1 MSFEGIRPDY
11 RQLMLY
17 DLATGQ
23 TRSLVPDGKYRIT
36 QVGWWGTDIWFEGGD
51 PHTSVSRSP
60 KLYLLNPATGDCRT
74 FCAPDGFLGTSA
86 IGDMSLG
93 GGKVC
98 AVQGDS
104 LYAVRLQRDVTALL
118 RFDKAGNFA
127 PVASY
132 EGIACFDIIGEN
144 AYLAAFRDHRPQ
156 ELYRQPLSGGEPE
169 RLTQFH
175 DAFLETRQI
184 SRPEHITFRSRDGQ
198 EVDGWVIRPSGY
210 EPGKKYPGVLNI
222 HGGPKA
228 AYGSQYYHEMQL
240 LAAGGRFVFYT
251 NPHGSDGR
259 GQDYFDLVG
268 RWGTIDYQDLMD
280 FTDEV
285 LRRYPDVD
293 ADRLGV
299 CGGSYGGYMTNW
311 IIGHTQR
318 FKAACAMRSIS
329 NFVTSIS
336 TCDKGYLFL
345 LEHMG
350 LNALE
355 RKGVIWDE
363 SQILWDKSPLKYVRN
378 VTTPTLFIHS
388 NTDYRCWMDEP
399 LQMFTSLRQQGVPS
413 KVVLIHQEGHELN
426 RSGRP
431 VNRLIRLNA
440 LCDWFD
446 QYL

>member
-1 MSFEGIRPDY
+1 
-11 RQLMLY
+11 MLF
-17 DLATGQ
+17 
-23 TRSLVPDGKYRIT
+23 R
-36 QVGWWGTDIWFEGGD
+36 
-51 PHTSVSRSP
+51 
-60 KLYLLNPATGDCRT
+60 
-74 FCAPDGFLGTSA
+74 
-86 IGDMSLG
+86 
-93 GGKVC
+93 
-98 AVQGDS
+98 
-104 LYAVRLQRDVTALL
+104 
-118 RFDKAGNFA
+118 
-127 PVASY
+127 SY